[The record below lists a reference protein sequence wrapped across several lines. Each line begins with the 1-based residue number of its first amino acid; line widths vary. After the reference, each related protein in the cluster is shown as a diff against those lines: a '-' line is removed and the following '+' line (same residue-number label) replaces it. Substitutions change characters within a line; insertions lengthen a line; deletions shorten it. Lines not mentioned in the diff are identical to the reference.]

1 MGGTA
6 ANFGDGV
13 LRDGSGNPFLT
24 SLAGRNV
31 SELANDAGYTT
42 GAYAPANSGQW
53 AGTPTATMAEA
64 IDRLAALAS
73 NNGATPVP

>member
-1 MGGTA
+1 M
-6 ANFGDGV
+6 
-13 LRDGSGNPFLT
+13 LRDGTGNPFLT
-24 SLAGRNV
+24 RLAGRNV

-42 GAYAPANSGQW
+42 GAYAPAIPGHW
-53 AGTPTATMAEA
+53 AGTRPATMAEA